1 VDALNLNRRAARVA
15 RELADQAPVLGASV
29 MHVGQATV
37 IDVGVTQTGS
47 LSAGVMMARIALAD
61 LAECQWSTMNV
72 GRLTLPALIVNVH
85 QPVAGCMA
93 SQYAGWQI
101 SVDKFFAMGSGPMR
115 AAYGKEA
122 LFDDI
127 GLRELK
133 PGEAVGVLETSR
145 VPDENVIRYLAQKC
159 SVEPAQLTL
168 VIARTA
174 SLAGGVQIVAR
185 SVETAMH
192 KLHTLGFDLSRVVG
206 GFGVAPLP
214 PVAKDDLSAIGR
226 TNDAVLYGSSVT
238 LQVRGDD
245 ASLAQIVTQLPSS
258 ASRDHGRPF
267 GEIFASY
274 DHDFYKIDPLLFS
287 PAAVCLQNIDTG
299 CSHHAGQ
306 VNETLLEQS
315 FLT

>member
-1 VDALNLNRRAARVA
+1 VDTLNLNLRAARVA
-15 RELADQAPVLGASV
+15 RELADQAPVLGASLLR
-29 MHVGQATV
+29 VGEAAI

-47 LSAGVMMARIALAD
+47 LAAGVMMARIAMADLAD
-61 LAECQWSTMNV
+61 LQWSTMNV
-72 GRLTLPALIVNVH
+72 GKLTLPALIVNVH
-85 QPVAGCMA
+85 QPVASCMA

-101 SVDKFFAMGSGPMR
+101 SIDKFFAMGSGPMR
-115 AAYGKEA
+115 AAYGREA

-127 GLRELK
+127 GLRE
-133 PGEAVGVLETSR
+133 EAPDSVIGVLETSR
-145 VPDENVIRYLAQKC
+145 VPNLNVITYLAEKC
-159 SVEPAQLTL
+159 RVNPAQIIL

-206 GFGVAPLP
+206 GFGAAPLP
-214 PVAKDDLSAIGR
+214 PVSKDDLSAIGR

-238 LQVRGDD
+238 LHVRGDD
-245 ASLAQIVTQLPSS
+245 ESLAQIVAKLPSS
-258 ASRDHGRPF
+258 ASRDYGRPF
-267 GEIFASY
+267 GEIFAGY

-287 PAAVCLQNIDTG
+287 PAAICLQNIDTG
-299 CSHHAGQ
+299 RSHHAGQ

-315 FLT
+315 FLS